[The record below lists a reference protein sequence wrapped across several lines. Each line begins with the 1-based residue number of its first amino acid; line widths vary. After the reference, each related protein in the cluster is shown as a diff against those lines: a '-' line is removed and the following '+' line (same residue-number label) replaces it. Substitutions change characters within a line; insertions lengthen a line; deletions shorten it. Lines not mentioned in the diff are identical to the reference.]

1 MIASSKTGLKSNLSK
16 RFPQGFLWGSASSAH
31 QVEGNNV
38 GSDWWSWEEGGCL
51 ESSGV
56 ACDHYNRFEEDFDL
70 AKSLNQ
76 NAHRFSIEWARIEP
90 EEGRWDGEEIKHYR
104 QVLDSLRSRGIKS
117 FVSLWHFTLPLWF
130 AKKGGFERVSNLKY
144 FERFVR
150 LCAREFGEKV
160 DFWITVN
167 EPLGYAWSAYGV
179 GFWPPQKKHL
189 ASAFRVYFNLVRAH
203 RKAYRAIKGVIPR
216 AEAGPALNMAA
227 IHYHGK
233 NPLMALGVRSFER
246 FFNRS
251 FLFLSRGS
259 FDFIGVNYY
268 FHHDLSLNSFSLEVN
283 KKLAEQMMLMEKK
296 DHGSFFYPRG
306 LYEVL
311 SKLKKYRKPVYITE
325 NGIADAKDKIREKFI
340 VDHLAWAY
348 QAIKE
353 GIDLRGYLHWSLTDN
368 FEWAFGFKPRFGL
381 VEIDY
386 KTLKRRVRPSAQVY
400 AQVCKT
406 NTVVSD
412 VQKPA

>member
-56 ACDHYNRFEEDFDL
+56 ACDHYNRFEEDFDI

-76 NAHRFSIEWARIEP
+76 NAHRLSIEWARIEP

-130 AKKGGFERVSNLKY
+130 AQKGGFEKASNLKY

-160 DFWITVN
+160 NFWITVN

-233 NPLMALGVRSFER
+233 NLLMVLGVRSFER

-251 FLFLSRGS
+251 FLFLSRGF

-296 DHGSFFYPRG
+296 GHGSFFYPRG

-311 SKLKKYRKPVYITE
+311 IKLKKYRKPVYITE

>member
-38 GSDWWSWEEGGCL
+38 GSDWWSWEDGGCL

-56 ACDHYNRFEEDFDL
+56 ACDHYHRFEEDFDL

-76 NAHRFSIEWARIEP
+76 NAHRLSIEWARIEP

-130 AKKGGFERVSNLKY
+130 AQKGGFEKASNLKY

-160 DFWITVN
+160 NFWITVN

-233 NPLMALGVRSFER
+233 NLLMVLGVRSFER

-251 FLFLSRGS
+251 FLFLSRGF

-296 DHGSFFYPRG
+296 GHGSFFYPRG

-311 SKLKKYRKPVYITE
+311 IKLKKYRKPVYITE

>member
-56 ACDHYNRFEEDFDL
+56 ACDHYHRFEEDFDL

-76 NAHRFSIEWARIEP
+76 NAHRLSIEWARIEP

-130 AKKGGFERVSNLKY
+130 AQKGGFEKASNLKY

-160 DFWITVN
+160 NFWITVN

-233 NPLMALGVRSFER
+233 NPLMVLGVRSFER

-251 FLFLSRGS
+251 FLFLSRGF

-296 DHGSFFYPRG
+296 GHGSFFYPRG

-311 SKLKKYRKPVYITE
+311 IKLKKYRKPVYITE

-340 VDHLAWAY
+340 VGHLSWAHK
-348 QAIKE
+348 ALGE